1 MRTWYPLGLPANRL
15 PCLLAAGTI
24 TSMSTAFVVTALVIV
39 ATPGTGALFT
49 IAAGLARGTRA
60 ALLAAFACTLGTVP
74 HLVAAITGLAAVLHA
89 SGVAFETIKYL
100 GVAYLLWM
108 AWSTWRDTGTLR
120 VEDAPRAA
128 SRRAVIASG
137 ITVNLLNPKLTIF
150 FFAFLPQF
158 VPATT
163 PHATWHMLVL
173 SAVFMAMTFLV
184 FAAYGAVAGVLRDR
198 VLSRPRLVDRIRKT
212 FAISF
217 AALGARL
224 AVESR

>member
-1 MRTWYPLGLPANRL
+1 MSLAF
-15 PCLLAAGTI
+15 LL
-24 TSMSTAFVVTALVIV
+24 TALVIV

-74 HLVAAITGLAAVLHA
+74 HLVAAVTGLAAVLHA
-89 SGVAFETIKYL
+89 SGVAFATIKYL

-108 AWSTWRDTGTLR
+108 AWSTWRDTGALT
-120 VEDAPRAA
+120 VEDAPSAG
-128 SRRAVIASG
+128 SRRAVIVSG

-158 VPATT
+158 VPASA
-163 PHATWHMLVL
+163 PHATMRMLEL
-173 SAVFMAMTFLV
+173 SAVFMAMTLVV
-184 FAAYGAVAGVLRDR
+184 FAAYGALAALLRDR
-198 VLSRPRLVDRIRKT
+198 VLSRPRLVDRIRK
-212 FAISF
+212 SF
-217 AALGARL
+217 AASFAVLGARL

>member
-1 MRTWYPLGLPANRL
+1 
-15 PCLLAAGTI
+15 
-24 TSMSTAFVVTALVIV
+24 MSTAFLVTALVIV

-49 IAAGLARGTRA
+49 VAAGLARGTRA

-89 SGVAFETIKYL
+89 SGVAFQTIKYL

-108 AWSTWRDTGTLR
+108 AWSTWRDTGALR
-120 VEDAPRAA
+120 VEDAPRAG
-128 SRRAVIASG
+128 SRRAVIVSG

-158 VPATT
+158 VSESGTAATVQ
-163 PHATWHMLVL
+163 MLVL
-173 SAVFMAMTFLV
+173 SAVFMAMTMVV
-184 FAAYGAVAGVLRDR
+184 FAAYGATAALLRDR
-198 VLSRPRLVDRIRKT
+198 VLSRPRVVTRIRKT
-212 FAISF
+212 FAASF
-217 AALGARL
+217 AVLGARL

>member
-1 MRTWYPLGLPANRL
+1 
-15 PCLLAAGTI
+15 
-24 TSMSTAFVVTALVIV
+24 MSTAFLLTALVIV

-108 AWSTWRDTGTLR
+108 AWSTWRDTGALR
-120 VEDAPRAA
+120 VEDAPHPG
-128 SRRAVIASG
+128 SRRAVIVSG
-137 ITVNLLNPKLTIF
+137 VTVNLLNPKLTIF

-158 VPATT
+158 VPASS
-163 PHATWHMLVL
+163 PHATAEMLAL
-173 SAVFMAMTFLV
+173 SGVFMAMTFVV
-184 FAAYGAVAGVLRDR
+184 FALYGAIAGTLRDK
-198 VLSRPRLVDRIRKT
+198 VLSRPRLVERIRKT
-212 FAISF
+212 FAASF
-217 AALGARL
+217 ALLGARL